1 MELTKGYLLGLRSQ
15 ALEQRQK
22 YLDLIQQANGAIAMV
37 DVLLTELDRE
47 EPECTNGNNANRR
60 PSDKAVN
67 GNG

>member
-1 MELTKGYLLGLRSQ
+1 MAALDKDYLLGLRNQ

-47 EPECTNGNNANRR
+47 EPENVNAN
-60 PSDKAVN
+60 DAI
-67 GNG
+67 

>member
-1 MELTKGYLLGLRSQ
+1 MAALDKDYLLGLRNQ

-47 EPECTNGNNANRR
+47 EPENQDGKST
-60 PSDKAVN
+60 V
-67 GNG
+67 